1 MENLPTYIAVVFII
15 TTALTVYLFQ
25 KAANYSRTS
34 FLIICAWLL
43 ITGVIALTGFFTVT
57 NTLPPRFALLV
68 APPFLLV
75 LFLFLSRRGRAF
87 IDKLDLRYI
96 TLLHTVRL
104 PVEIVLMWLA
114 VHKAVPDLMTF
125 EGRNF
130 DILSGISAPLI
141 WYFGFVRKKIGPRV
155 ILAWNFIC
163 LALLLNIVVHAILSA
178 PTPFQQMAFEQ
189 PNIGV
194 FYFPFVWLPG
204 IVVPLVL
211 LSHLAAIRKLLKA
224 KVVPVP
230 LRH

>member
-25 KAANYSRTS
+25 KAAKYSRTS
-34 FLIICAWLL
+34 FLIICGWLL

-68 APPFLLV
+68 APPFLLI
-75 LFLFLSRRGRAF
+75 LFLFLSGRGRAF
-87 IDKLDLRYI
+87 IDKLDPGYI

-163 LALLLNIVVHAILSA
+163 LVLLLNIIVHAILSA
-178 PTPFQQMAFEQ
+178 PTPFQQIAFEQ

-194 FYFPFVWLPG
+194 FYFPFVWLPA

-224 KVVPVP
+224 RVI
-230 LRH
+230 LITT